1 MIKRTKL
8 KKSKFFIAALTM
20 LSIMSANSFS
30 ASKKSSQQKQ
40 QHTEWKQITLEPD
53 LDGDGIKDKIDV
65 EYAEM
70 GGNIYLKFTPYV
82 FTEKAKFEKG
92 KQVEKTITKSDFE
105 EKFDNFV
112 KGFIAEYPKKNG
124 GSQPAVTEQPIETQD
139 TNAETPAPAVE
150 NKPEETATTINN
162 KTDETDK
169 KPVSQKKN
177 TVNSEG
183 NTENDKALDSLR
195 ESNMVKAQNTV
206 LDNKNNDNSNNS
218 AQNQNINSSYSY
230 IKQYFGKRPENLTF
244 NFGYDKHSPR
254 DMDEFVF
261 IKTATS
267 IRKEPNSNAK
277 VIKSAT
283 YSQKYKTTGI
293 VKTNS
298 GNKSDEWY
306 EVFFD
311 NQLGYIPKS
320 AVEKREFDWNDM
332 MKKVDKTN
340 KFIKEAVSANKKI
353 YVLDDYVPLGGG
365 ESGKRD
371 KFGNR
376 ANQSEFGYIDKSFKD
391 YINIPDRTIMVVEE
405 ENDKYVKVKIDAY
418 DNGVYYLKPSS
429 KKYLKE
435 AGITGEVSRFIYV
448 DRSSQNEM
456 VIEKSGNGWNV
467 VTSSFVTT
475 GKDAGNSFA
484 TPYGTFLIAY
494 SKPVM
499 SYTGSGGG
507 VVGDAKYA
515 VRFSGGGYMHGIPSV
530 FEPKNTRE
538 QRKAAT
544 AKKIGTY
551 PESHKCIRHYDD
563 QIKFIYEWLGNSSP
577 GHSEG
582 FRVPN
587 VPTVMLVK

>member
-53 LDGDGIKDKIDV
+53 LNGDGIKDKIDV

-456 VIEKSGNGWNV
+456 IIEKSGNGWNV

>member
-1 MIKRTKL
+1 MIKRIKL
-8 KKSKFFIAALTM
+8 KKLKFFIAALAM
-20 LSIMSANSFS
+20 FSIMSINNFS
-30 ASKKSSQQKQ
+30 ASKKSSQQT
-40 QHTEWKQITLEPD
+40 HIEWKKITLEPD
-53 LDGDGIKDKIDV
+53 LNGDGIKDKIDV
-65 EYAEM
+65 EYAEV
-70 GGNIYLKFTPYV
+70 GNNVNLKFTPYV
-82 FTEKAKFEKG
+82 FNEKAKFEKG
-92 KQVEKTITKSDFE
+92 KQMEKTIDKSDFE
-105 EKFDNFV
+105 AKFDNFI

-124 GSQPAVTEQPIETQD
+124 VQKP
-139 TNAETPAPAVE
+139 VE
-150 NKPEETATTINN
+150 NQKASTKTTPTPTTETKPEKASATTTNN

-177 TVNSEG
+177 TVSSEKNKKNSETLEKD
-183 NTENDKALDSLR
+183 NLK

-206 LDNKNNDNSNNS
+206 LNNKNNDNSNHS
-218 AQNQNINSSYSY
+218 AKNKDSSYSY

-244 NFGYDKHSPR
+244 NFKYDKHSPK

-261 IKTATS
+261 IKTNTS
-267 IRKEPNSNAK
+267 IRKEPNSNSK
-277 VIKSAT
+277 TIKSAT

-293 VKTNS
+293 VKTNAE
-298 GNKSDEWY
+298 NKSDEWY

-332 MKKVDKTN
+332 ISKVDKTN

-365 ESGKRD
+365 EAGKRD

-405 ENDKYVKVKIDAY
+405 ENEKYVKVKIDAY
-418 DNGVYYLKPSS
+418 DNGVYYLKPST
-429 KKYLKE
+429 KKYLKN
-435 AGITGEVSRFIYV
+435 AGITGEITRFIYV
-448 DRSSQNEM
+448 DRASQNEM
-456 VIEKSGNGWNV
+456 VIEKDGSNWNV

-563 QIKFIYEWLGNSSP
+563 QIKFIYDWLGNSSS

-582 FRVPN
+582 YRIPSI
-587 VPTVMLVK
+587 PTVMLVK

>member
-150 NKPEETATTINN
+150 NKPEETPTIINN

-177 TVNSEG
+177 TVNSKG

-456 VIEKSGNGWNV
+456 IIEKSGNGWNV

>member
-150 NKPEETATTINN
+150 NKPEETPTTINN

-177 TVNSEG
+177 TVNSKG

-456 VIEKSGNGWNV
+456 IIEKSGNGWNV

>member
-1 MIKRTKL
+1 MMKRTKL
-8 KKSKFFIAALTM
+8 KKSRFFIAALTM
-20 LSIMSANSFS
+20 LSIMSTNSFS

-293 VKTNS
+293 VKTNV

-456 VIEKSGNGWNV
+456 IIEKSGNGWNV

-582 FRVPN
+582 FRVPS

>member
-150 NKPEETATTINN
+150 NKPEETLTTINN

-456 VIEKSGNGWNV
+456 IIEKSGNGWNV

-530 FEPKNTRE
+530 FDPKNTRE

-582 FRVPN
+582 FRVPS

>member
-1 MIKRTKL
+1 MIKRIKL
-8 KKSKFFIAALTM
+8 KKLKFFIAVLAM
-20 LSIMSANSFS
+20 FSIMSINNFS
-30 ASKKSSQQKQ
+30 ASKKSSQQT
-40 QHTEWKQITLEPD
+40 HIEWKKITLEPD
-53 LDGDGIKDKIDV
+53 LNGDGIKDKIDV
-65 EYAEM
+65 EYAEV
-70 GGNIYLKFTPYV
+70 GNNVNLKFTPYV
-82 FTEKAKFEKG
+82 FNEKAKFEKG
-92 KQVEKTITKSDFE
+92 KQMEKTIDKSDFE
-105 EKFDNFV
+105 AKFDNFI

-124 GSQPAVTEQPIETQD
+124 VQKPAENQKASTKTTPTPTTET
-139 TNAETPAPAVE
+139 
-150 NKPEETATTINN
+150 KPEKASATTTNN

-177 TVNSEG
+177 TVSSEKNKKNSETLEKD
-183 NTENDKALDSLR
+183 NLK
-195 ESNMVKAQNTV
+195 ESNMVKAQNAV
-206 LDNKNNDNSNNS
+206 LNNKNNDNSNDS
-218 AQNQNINSSYSY
+218 AKNKDSSYSY

-244 NFGYDKHSPR
+244 NFKYDKHSPK

-261 IKTATS
+261 IKTNTS
-267 IRKEPNSNAK
+267 IRKEPNSNSK
-277 VIKSAT
+277 TIKSAT

-293 VKTNS
+293 VKTNAE
-298 GNKSDEWY
+298 NKSDEWY

-311 NQLGYIPKS
+311 NQLGYISKS

-332 MKKVDKTN
+332 ISKVDKTN

-365 ESGKRD
+365 EAGKRD

-405 ENDKYVKVKIDAY
+405 ENEKYVKVKIDAY
-418 DNGVYYLKPSS
+418 DNGVYYLKPST
-429 KKYLKE
+429 KKYLKN
-435 AGITGEVSRFIYV
+435 AGITGEITRFIYV
-448 DRSSQNEM
+448 DRASQNEM
-456 VIEKSGNGWNV
+456 VIEKDGSNWNV

-563 QIKFIYEWLGNSSP
+563 QIKFIYDWLGNSSS

-582 FRVPN
+582 YRIPSI
-587 VPTVMLVK
+587 PTVMLVK

>member
-20 LSIMSANSFS
+20 LSIMSSNSFS

-298 GNKSDEWY
+298 GNKSNEWY

-391 YINIPDRTIMVVEE
+391 YINIPDRTIMVIEE

-456 VIEKSGNGWNV
+456 IIEKSGNGWNV

>member
-218 AQNQNINSSYSY
+218 AQNQNITSSYSY

-298 GNKSDEWY
+298 GNKSNEWY

-456 VIEKSGNGWNV
+456 IIEKSGNGWNV

-582 FRVPN
+582 FRVPS

>member
-1 MIKRTKL
+1 MIKRIKLRKL
-8 KKSKFFIAALTM
+8 KFFVAALAVF
-20 LSIMSANSFS
+20 SIMSTNSFS
-30 ASKKSSQQKQ
+30 ASKKSSQKTR
-40 QHTEWKQITLEPD
+40 TEWKKITLEPD
-53 LDGDGIKDKIDV
+53 LNGDGIKDKIDV
-65 EYAEM
+65 EYAEVE
-70 GGNIYLKFTPYV
+70 NNVNLRFTPYV
-82 FTEKAKFEKG
+82 FNEKAKFEKG
-92 KQVEKTITKSDFE
+92 KQIEKTIDKSDFE
-105 EKFDNFV
+105 AKFDSFI
-112 KGFIAEYPKKNG
+112 KGFIAEYPKKDGVQKSSENQKT
-124 GSQPAVTEQPIETQD
+124 STAAPTTETKSEK
-139 TNAETPAPAVE
+139 TPA
-150 NKPEETATTINN
+150 TITNN
-162 KTDETDK
+162 TNDETDK
-169 KPVSQKKN
+169 KSVSQKKN
-177 TVNSEG
+177 TVSSE
-183 NTENDKALDSLR
+183 ENQKSIETIEKNKALDNLK

-206 LDNKNNDNSNNS
+206 LDNKNNDNLNNS
-218 AQNQNINSSYSY
+218 TSTQTQNTNSSYSY

-244 NFGYDKHSPR
+244 NFKYDKYSPK

-277 VIKSAT
+277 TIKSAT

-293 VKTNS
+293 VKTNV

-332 MKKVDKTN
+332 MEKVNKTN
-340 KFIKEAVSANKKI
+340 KFIREAVSANKKI
-353 YVLDDYVPLGGG
+353 YILDDYIPLGGG

-376 ANQSEFGYIDKSFKD
+376 ANQSEFGYTDKSFKD

-405 ENDKYVKVKIDAY
+405 ENDKYLKVKIDAY
-418 DNGVYYLKPSS
+418 DNGTYYLKPST
-429 KKYLKE
+429 KKYLKD
-435 AGITGEVSRFIYV
+435 AGITDEITRFIYV
-448 DRSSQNEM
+448 DRASQNEM
-456 VIEKSGNGWNV
+456 IIEKSGNNWNV

-563 QIKFIYEWLGNSSP
+563 QIKFIYDWLGNSSS

-582 FRVPN
+582 YRVPI
-587 VPTVMLVK
+587 VPTVMLVR

>member
-1 MIKRTKL
+1 MINKINLQKI
-8 KKSKFFIAALTM
+8 KFSIVALII
-20 LSIMSANSFS
+20 LSVISINTFS
-30 ASKKSSQQKQ
+30 APKEVKKL
-40 QHTEWKQITLEPD
+40 EWKQISLEPD

-65 EYAEM
+65 DYAVE
-70 GGNIYLKFTPYV
+70 GNNVYLKFTPYV
-82 FTEKAKFEKG
+82 FSEKAKFTKG
-92 KQVEKTITKSDFE
+92 KSVEKTITKSEFE
-105 EKFDNFV
+105 AKLDTFI
-112 KGFIAEYPKKNG
+112 KGFIAEYPKKG
-124 GSQPAVTEQPIETQD
+124 GVPSAQKQKTQ
-139 TNAETPAPAVE
+139 TP
-150 NKPEETATTINN
+150 KP
-162 KTDETDK
+162 DK

-177 TVNSEG
+177 TEDSKGNQKNIPTVENNKPVEISKQSNMEKAHNSVIEKKENEPKEKEIKEPVETPK
-183 NTENDKALDSLR
+183 NTNSLR
-195 ESNMVKAQNTV
+195 GQ
-206 LDNKNNDNSNNS
+206 
-218 AQNQNINSSYSY
+218 YSY
-230 IKQYFGKRPENLTF
+230 VKEFNSQRPKNLTF
-244 NFGYDKHSPR
+244 NFQYDKHSPR
-254 DMDEFVF
+254 EMDEFVF
-261 IKTATS
+261 VKETTS

-277 VIKSAT
+277 AIKSAA
-283 YSQKYKTTGI
+283 YSHKYRTTGI
-293 VKTNS
+293 VKTNT

-340 KFIKEAVSANKKI
+340 KFIREAVSANKKI

-376 ANQSEFGYIDKSFKD
+376 ANQSEFGYTDKSFKD
-391 YINIPDRTIMVVEE
+391 YINIPDRTIMIVEE

-418 DNGVYYLKPSS
+418 DNGTYYLKPST
-429 KKYLKE
+429 KRYLKD
-435 AGITGEVSRFIYV
+435 AGITGEITRFIYV
-448 DRSSQNEM
+448 DRASQNEM
-456 VIEKSGNGWNV
+456 VIEKAGDNWNV

-499 SYTGSGGG
+499 QYTGSDNKA
-507 VVGDAKYA
+507 VVGDAKNA
-515 VRFSGGGYMHGIPSV
+515 VRFSGGGYMHSIPSV

-563 QIKFIYEWLGNSSP
+563 QIKFIYEWLGNSTP

-582 FRVPN
+582 FRVPS

>member
-150 NKPEETATTINN
+150 NKPEETPTTINN

-456 VIEKSGNGWNV
+456 IIEKSGNGWNI

-538 QRKAAT
+538 QRKTAT

-582 FRVPN
+582 FRVPS

>member
-1 MIKRTKL
+1 MMKRTKL

-53 LDGDGIKDKIDV
+53 LNGDGIKDKIDV

-150 NKPEETATTINN
+150 NKPEETPTTINN

-293 VKTNS
+293 VKTNV

-391 YINIPDRTIMVVEE
+391 YINIPDRTIMVIEE

-456 VIEKSGNGWNV
+456 IIEKSGNGWNV

-538 QRKAAT
+538 QRKAVT

-582 FRVPN
+582 FRVPS

>member
-53 LDGDGIKDKIDV
+53 LNGDGIKDKIDV

-456 VIEKSGNGWNV
+456 IIEKSGNGWNV

-582 FRVPN
+582 FRVPS

>member
-1 MIKRTKL
+1 MIKRIKL
-8 KKSKFFIAALTM
+8 KKLKFFIAALAM
-20 LSIMSANSFS
+20 FSIMSINNFS
-30 ASKKSSQQKQ
+30 ASKKSSQQT
-40 QHTEWKQITLEPD
+40 HIEWKKITLEPD
-53 LDGDGIKDKIDV
+53 LNGDGIKDKIDV
-65 EYAEM
+65 EYAEV
-70 GGNIYLKFTPYV
+70 GNNVNLKFTPYV
-82 FTEKAKFEKG
+82 FNEKAKFEKG
-92 KQVEKTITKSDFE
+92 KQMEKTIDKSDFE
-105 EKFDNFV
+105 AKFDNFI

-124 GSQPAVTEQPIETQD
+124 VQKPAENQKASTKTTPTPTTET
-139 TNAETPAPAVE
+139 
-150 NKPEETATTINN
+150 KPEKASATTTNN

-177 TVNSEG
+177 TVSSEKNKKNSETVEKD
-183 NTENDKALDSLR
+183 NLK

-206 LDNKNNDNSNNS
+206 LNNKNNDNSNDS
-218 AQNQNINSSYSY
+218 AKNKDSSYSY

-244 NFGYDKHSPR
+244 NFKYDKHSPK

-261 IKTATS
+261 IKTNTS
-267 IRKEPNSNAK
+267 IRKEPNSNSK
-277 VIKSAT
+277 TIKSAT

-293 VKTNS
+293 VKTNAE
-298 GNKSDEWY
+298 NKSDEWY

-332 MKKVDKTN
+332 ISKVDKTN

-365 ESGKRD
+365 EAGKRD

-405 ENDKYVKVKIDAY
+405 ENEKYVKVKIDAY
-418 DNGVYYLKPSS
+418 DNGVYYLKPST
-429 KKYLKE
+429 KKYLKN
-435 AGITGEVSRFIYV
+435 AGITGEITRFIYV
-448 DRSSQNEM
+448 DRASQNEM
-456 VIEKSGNGWNV
+456 VIEKDGSNWNV

-563 QIKFIYEWLGNSSP
+563 QIKFIYDWLGNSSS

-582 FRVPN
+582 YRIPSI
-587 VPTVMLVK
+587 PTVMLVK

>member
-1 MIKRTKL
+1 MMKRAKL

-53 LDGDGIKDKIDV
+53 LNGDGIKDKIDV

-293 VKTNS
+293 VKTNV

-435 AGITGEVSRFIYV
+435 AGISGEVSRFIYV
-448 DRSSQNEM
+448 DRASQNEM
-456 VIEKSGNGWNV
+456 IIEKSGNGWNV

-582 FRVPN
+582 FRVPS

>member
-1 MIKRTKL
+1 MIKRIKL
-8 KKSKFFIAALTM
+8 KKLKFFIVALAM
-20 LSIMSANSFS
+20 FSIMSINNFS
-30 ASKKSSQQKQ
+30 ASKKSSQQT
-40 QHTEWKQITLEPD
+40 HIEWKKITLEPD
-53 LDGDGIKDKIDV
+53 LNGDGIKDKIDV
-65 EYAEM
+65 EYAEV
-70 GGNIYLKFTPYV
+70 GNNVNLKFTPYV
-82 FTEKAKFEKG
+82 FNEKAKFEKG
-92 KQVEKTITKSDFE
+92 KQMEKTIDKSDFE
-105 EKFDNFV
+105 AKFDNFI

-124 GSQPAVTEQPIETQD
+124 VQKPAENQKASTKTTPTSTTET
-139 TNAETPAPAVE
+139 
-150 NKPEETATTINN
+150 KPEKASATTTNN

-169 KPVSQKKN
+169 KSVSQKKN
-177 TVNSEG
+177 TVSSEKNKKNSETVEKD
-183 NTENDKALDSLR
+183 NLK

-206 LDNKNNDNSNNS
+206 LNNKNNDNSNDS
-218 AQNQNINSSYSY
+218 AKNKDSSYSY

-244 NFGYDKHSPR
+244 NFKYDKHSPK

-261 IKTATS
+261 IKTNTS
-267 IRKEPNSNAK
+267 IRKEPNSNSK
-277 VIKSAT
+277 TIKSAT

-293 VKTNS
+293 VKTNAE
-298 GNKSDEWY
+298 NKSDEWY

-332 MKKVDKTN
+332 ISKVDKTN

-365 ESGKRD
+365 EAGKRD

-405 ENDKYVKVKIDAY
+405 ENEKYVKVKIDAY
-418 DNGVYYLKPSS
+418 DNGVYYLKPST
-429 KKYLKE
+429 KKYLKN
-435 AGITGEVSRFIYV
+435 AGITGEITRFIYV
-448 DRSSQNEM
+448 DRASQNEM
-456 VIEKSGNGWNV
+456 VIEKDGSNWNV

-563 QIKFIYEWLGNSSP
+563 QIKFIYDWLGNSSS

-582 FRVPN
+582 YRIPSI
-587 VPTVMLVK
+587 PTVMLVK

>member
-20 LSIMSANSFS
+20 LSIMSTNSFS

-53 LDGDGIKDKIDV
+53 LNGDGIKDKIDV

-150 NKPEETATTINN
+150 NKPEETPTIINN

-293 VKTNS
+293 VKTNV

-456 VIEKSGNGWNV
+456 IIEKSGNGWNV

-499 SYTGSGGG
+499 SYTGSGGD

-582 FRVPN
+582 FRVPS

>member
-1 MIKRTKL
+1 MVKKRNLQKIKFL
-8 KKSKFFIAALTM
+8 VMALV
-20 LSIMSANSFS
+20 IFS
-30 ASKKSSQQKQ
+30 AMSINTFSAPKEVKKL
-40 QHTEWKQITLEPD
+40 EWKQISLEPD

-65 EYAEM
+65 DYAVE
-70 GGNIYLKFTPYV
+70 GNNVHLKFTPYV
-82 FTEKAKFEKG
+82 FNEKAKFAKG
-92 KQVEKTITKSDFE
+92 KSVEKIITKTEFE
-105 EKFDNFV
+105 AKFDTFI
-112 KGFIAEYPKKNG
+112 KGFIAEYPKKG
-124 GSQPAVTEQPIETQD
+124 GIPSAQKQKTQTPKPEKKQEVTQPIKEIK
-139 TNAETPAPAVE
+139 TN
-150 NKPEETATTINN
+150 
-162 KTDETDK
+162 ETDK

-177 TVNSEG
+177 TNDSKGNPKNSQTIE
-183 NTENDKALDSLR
+183 NKPTEISKQSNMEKAQSSIIEKEKKENELR
-195 ESNMVKAQNTV
+195 EKEPKETV
-206 LDNKNNDNSNNS
+206 EVPKNKNLPRG
-218 AQNQNINSSYSY
+218 QYSY
-230 IKQYFGKRPENLTF
+230 VKEFNAQRPKNLTF
-244 NFGYDKHSPR
+244 SFQYDKHSPKE
-254 DMDEFVF
+254 MDEFVF
-261 IKTATS
+261 VKTPTS

-277 VIKSAT
+277 AIKSAA
-283 YSQKYKTTGI
+283 YSHKYRTTGI
-293 VKTNS
+293 VKTNT
-298 GNKSDEWY
+298 GKSDEWY

-332 MKKVDKTN
+332 MRKVDKTN

-376 ANQSEFGYIDKSFKD
+376 ANQSEFGYTDKSFKD

-418 DNGVYYLKPSS
+418 DNGTYYLKPSTRRF
-429 KKYLKE
+429 LKD
-435 AGITGEVSRFIYV
+435 AGITSEITRFIYV
-448 DRSSQNEM
+448 DRASQNEM
-456 VIEKSGNGWNV
+456 IIEKNGNSWNV

-499 SYTGSGGG
+499 SYTGSGGD
-507 VVGDAKYA
+507 VVGDARYA

-563 QIKFIYEWLGNSSP
+563 QIKFIYDWLGNSTP

-582 FRVPN
+582 LRMPN

>member
-20 LSIMSANSFS
+20 LSIMSTNSFS

-293 VKTNS
+293 VKTNV

-456 VIEKSGNGWNV
+456 IIEKSGNGWNV

-582 FRVPN
+582 FRVPS

>member
-1 MIKRTKL
+1 MMKRTKL

-150 NKPEETATTINN
+150 NKPEETPTTINN

-456 VIEKSGNGWNV
+456 IIEKSGNGWNV

-582 FRVPN
+582 FRVPS

>member
-1 MIKRTKL
+1 MIKRIKL
-8 KKSKFFIAALTM
+8 KKLKFFIAALAM
-20 LSIMSANSFS
+20 FSIMSINNFS
-30 ASKKSSQQKQ
+30 ASKKSSQQT
-40 QHTEWKQITLEPD
+40 HIEWKKITLEPD
-53 LDGDGIKDKIDV
+53 LNGDGIKDKIDV
-65 EYAEM
+65 EYAEV
-70 GGNIYLKFTPYV
+70 GNNVNLKFTPYV
-82 FTEKAKFEKG
+82 FNEKAKFEKG
-92 KQVEKTITKSDFE
+92 KQMEKTIDKSDFE
-105 EKFDNFV
+105 AKFDNFI

-124 GSQPAVTEQPIETQD
+124 VQKPAENQKASTKTTPTPTTET
-139 TNAETPAPAVE
+139 
-150 NKPEETATTINN
+150 KPEKASATTTNN

-177 TVNSEG
+177 TVSSEKNKKNSETLEKD
-183 NTENDKALDSLR
+183 NLK

-206 LDNKNNDNSNNS
+206 LNNKNNDNSNHS
-218 AQNQNINSSYSY
+218 AKNKDSSYSY

-244 NFGYDKHSPR
+244 NFKYDKHSPK

-261 IKTATS
+261 IKTNTS
-267 IRKEPNSNAK
+267 IRKEPNSNSK
-277 VIKSAT
+277 TIKSAT

-293 VKTNS
+293 VKTNAE
-298 GNKSDEWY
+298 NKSDEWY

-332 MKKVDKTN
+332 ISKVDKTN

-365 ESGKRD
+365 EAGKRD

-405 ENDKYVKVKIDAY
+405 ENEKYVKVKIDAY
-418 DNGVYYLKPSS
+418 DNGVYYLKPST
-429 KKYLKE
+429 KKYLKN
-435 AGITGEVSRFIYV
+435 AGITGEITRFIYV
-448 DRSSQNEM
+448 DRASQNEM
-456 VIEKSGNGWNV
+456 VIEKDGSNWNV

-484 TPYGTFLIAY
+484 TPYGTFLIDY

-563 QIKFIYEWLGNSSP
+563 QIKFIYDWLGNSSS

-582 FRVPN
+582 YRIPSI
-587 VPTVMLVK
+587 PTVMLVK

>member
-53 LDGDGIKDKIDV
+53 LNGDGIKDKIDV

-218 AQNQNINSSYSY
+218 AQNQNITSSYSY

-293 VKTNS
+293 VKTNV

-391 YINIPDRTIMVVEE
+391 YINIPDRTIMVIEE

-456 VIEKSGNGWNV
+456 IIEKSGNGWNV

-582 FRVPN
+582 FRVPS